1 MAQASAAAP
10 AAGHQQNRFL
20 TNVLWSW
27 TGVAASFFQGII
39 IPPFVLRKLGT
50 EHYGIWMTIFSILE
64 YFWFFDLGLQSAIT
78 NFCARFLALRDPRK
92 LNEVISTAFFYF
104 SIIGLTIMCLS
115 PLLGHWAPGF
125 YKILPQDRDEF
136 TRLVTMT
143 GVSWGLCIML
153 HMFLSALDGFQRFD
167 LTSRIAV
174 LQVVLRSIGYFVVLS
189 LNQGHV
195 LIRMAW
201 IHIGTQLLGYV
212 LYFFLFR
219 HAFPELRLAPDSVK
233 WSMFREIFRY
243 GIKSF
248 VASNSTLVLQQSGTQ
263 AVGRYLGQTMVGFYG
278 LPMKLLQQ
286 SIDAVSRVGMITR
299 SSAAELTAMGRRE
312 SVISLGVYSNRYSLT
327 LFTPLACFL
336 LVYGYPLIARY
347 MNPTV
352 ASYSAPILPV
362 FLLSYG
368 LVLAGQ
374 FNSSSLL
381 FGVNAHGKYAR
392 ALVVEAALYVPALVY
407 VVPRYGIL
415 GAAWTGAVLMIAV
428 RGIYTPWLVA
438 RALDTSFIDY
448 MRGIYVRP
456 LLTGIPVVALA
467 WLMQTTVLPGRTL
480 PELIAA
486 GAICAA
492 VYFAIA
498 TFACIEPHHRA
509 LFFSRIPVLGP
520 RLVPNRA

>member
-1 MAQASAAAP
+1 MPEASAAVP
-10 AAGHQQNRFL
+10 TVEHQQHRFL

-27 TGVAASFFQGII
+27 TGVAASFFSGII
-39 IPPFVLRKLGT
+39 IPPFVLRRLGT
-50 EHYGIWMTIFSILE
+50 EHLGIWNTIFSILE

-78 NFCARFLALRDPRK
+78 NFCARFLALGDSRRI
-92 LNEVISTAFFYF
+92 NEVISTALFYF
-104 SIIGLTIMCLS
+104 SLIGVTIMCIAPVLAQ
-115 PLLGHWAPGF
+115 WAPGF
-125 YKILPQDRDEF
+125 YKVHPEDRSEF
-136 TRLVTMT
+136 ATLVTMT

-167 LTSRIAV
+167 LSSRIAV
-174 LQVVLRSIGYFVVLS
+174 LQVVLRSVGYFIALS
-189 LNQGHV
+189 MGKG
-195 LIRMAW
+195 LICMAGVF
-201 IHIGTQLLGYV
+201 IGTQMLGYV
-212 LYFFLFR
+212 LYFLSFR
-219 HAFPELRLAPDSVK
+219 RAFPDLRIQRSLIK
-233 WSMFREIFRY
+233 WSIFREIFRY

-248 VASNSTLVLQQSGTQ
+248 IASNSTLVLQQSGTQ
-263 AVGRYLGQTMVGFYG
+263 AVSSNLGQTMVGYYG
-278 LPMKLLQQ
+278 VPLKFLQQ
-286 SIDAVSRVGMITR
+286 AIDAVSRIGMVTR

-312 SVISLGVYSNRYSLT
+312 SVIALGVYSNRYSLT

-336 LVYGYPLIARY
+336 LVYGHPLISRW
-347 MNPTV
+347 MNATV
-352 ASYSAPILPV
+352 AEYSAPLLPV

-392 ALVVEAALYVPALVY
+392 ALVIEAALYVGALVY

-415 GAAWTGAVLMIAV
+415 GAAWTAAVLMIAV
-428 RGIYTPWLVA
+428 RGLYTPWLVS
-438 RALDTSFIDY
+438 RALDTSFISY

-456 LLTGIPVVALA
+456 LLTGVPVVALS
-467 WLMQTTVLPGRTL
+467 WLMKNTVLPGRTW
-480 PELIAA
+480 PELIIA
-486 GAICAA
+486 GAICAS

-498 TFACIEPHHRA
+498 TFACIAPHHRA